1 VEGYVVVTRIRN
13 INIVQ
18 WALVSALIYAAFGL
32 ILGLFWIP
40 FAALMTVVGS
50 GVMRGGGSGGGM
62 MGAGLGFFAIIVFPI
77 MYFVIGF
84 VIGIIFSALYNLVAG
99 WTGGVEMKLETV
111 STAGGV

>member
-1 VEGYVVVTRIRN
+1 MVTRIRH

-18 WALVSALIYAAFGL
+18 WALVSGLIYAALGL

-40 FAALMTVVGS
+40 VAALMTAAS
-50 GVMRGGGSGGGM
+50 GGMMHGGGGGM
-62 MGAGLGFFAIIVFPI
+62 MGAGLGLFAIIVFPI

-84 VIGIIFSALYNLVAG
+84 VVGIIFSALYNLVAG

>member
-1 VEGYVVVTRIRN
+1 MEGYFVVTRIRH

-18 WALVSALIYAAFGL
+18 WALVSGLVYAALGL

-40 FAALMTVVGS
+40 VAALMTAAS
-50 GVMRGGGSGGGM
+50 GGMTHGGGM
-62 MGAGLGFFAIIVFPI
+62 MGAGLGLFAIIVFPI

-84 VIGIIFSALYNLVAG
+84 VVGIIFSALYNLVAE

-111 STAGGV
+111 STAGAV

>member
-1 VEGYVVVTRIRN
+1 MVTRIRN
-13 INIVQ
+13 INVVQ

-40 FAALMTVVGS
+40 FAAMMTVVG
-50 GVMRGGGSGGGM
+50 GGIMHGGGGGGGGM

-84 VIGIIFSALYNLVAG
+84 VVGIIFSALYNLVAG